1 MTHIHNHALP
11 FPGKDDEKYIQPMAD
26 IFKVLSDPTR
36 IRILSLLAHEE
47 MCVTCIADSLG
58 MTHSAIS
65 HQLRLLRAVQR
76 LMPRRW
82 NPHKQLRLTAG
93 HIDPP
98 TSPRF

>member
-65 HQLRLLRAVQR
+65 ASAACHQPGKIYQGWQR
-76 LMPRRW
+76 SYLFS
-82 NPHKQLRLTAG
+82 G
-93 HIDPP
+93 
-98 TSPRF
+98 